1 MNDPSKMLTIQ
12 QAAKWSPFS
21 ESAIRRHVEAGRLP
35 AERIASSWLIR
46 ADDLL
51 AFMKEV
57 GP

>member
-1 MNDPSKMLTIQ
+1 MLTIQ

-57 GP
+57 GR